1 MLAPAVGHVIAFGNL
16 TAPAASALPA
26 APSSAASSTTWTPAV
41 WVQLG
46 IGVLTVVVAF
56 FVMRNGFRSTT
67 KVDQAA
73 RRTEWWK
80 RTQWAIDLALDPEE
94 RKQEVGV
101 LALNQ
106 LLDSELA
113 RQDDRDVANAVMAA
127 LVLEA
132 DVDSD
137 ESDDEAA
144 TGSSG

>member
-1 MLAPAVGHVIAFGNL
+1 
-16 TAPAASALPA
+16 
-26 APSSAASSTTWTPAV
+26 
-41 WVQLG
+41 VQLG

-73 RRTEWWK
+73 RRTEWWR
-80 RTQWAIDLALDPEE
+80 RTQWAIDLALDSEE
-94 RKQEVGV
+94 RRQEVGV

-113 RQDDRDVANAVMAA
+113 QQDDRDVANAVMAA

-132 DVDSD
+132 DIDPD
-137 ESDDEAA
+137 ELNGPDEVAA
-144 TGSSG
+144 TGGSG

>member
-1 MLAPAVGHVIAFGNL
+1 MSF
-16 TAPAASALPA
+16 
-26 APSSAASSTTWTPAV
+26 SAAGSTTWTPAV
-41 WVQLG
+41 WVQLSIG
-46 IGVLTVVVAF
+46 ILTIAVAF

-101 LALNQ
+101 LAMNQ
-106 LLDSELA
+106 LLYSELA
-113 RQDDRDVANAVMAA
+113 EQDDRDVANAVMAA

-132 DVDSD
+132 DVGP
-137 ESDDEAA
+137 DDDAT

>member
-1 MLAPAVGHVIAFGNL
+1 
-16 TAPAASALPA
+16 
-26 APSSAASSTTWTPAV
+26 
-41 WVQLG
+41 VQLG
-46 IGVLTVVVAF
+46 IGILTVIVAF
-56 FVMRNGFRSTT
+56 LVMRNGFRSTT

-80 RTQWAIDLALDPEE
+80 RTQWAIDLALDGEE

-113 RQDDRDVANAVMAA
+113 QQDDRDVANAVMAA

-132 DVDSD
+132 EVDPD
-137 ESDDEAA
+137 EIKAR
-144 TGSSG
+144 